1 MDETTQEYE
10 TIVLKASMRTIE
22 LAEVQMTSGLLAD
35 ENAKLTT
42 KLEDFQMIC
51 KYWIDEND
59 KLMIEL

>member
-42 KLEDFQMIC
+42 KLEDSQMIC